1 MVGRGYKEADV
12 DFEAIGE
19 EMGKLVP
26 PRLSVEDVLARLRDK
41 MVVQRK
47 KGVSLDQ
54 MCEVLSRRGIEVGA
68 RQLKGYL
75 EKGELP
81 GVKKQ
86 ARGREEKTSGG
97 GSASSE
103 RQGADG
109 AETA

>member
-1 MVGRGYKEADV
+1 MVGRGYKESDV

-54 MCEVLSRRGIEVGA
+54 MCEVLTRRGIDVGV
-68 RQLKGYL
+68 RQLKSYL
-75 EKGELP
+75 EKGEMP
-81 GVKKQ
+81 GARKQ
-86 ARGREEKTSGG
+86 ARGREETAPRG

-109 AETA
+109 AERV